1 VNLAALSP
9 YEAKLAGLSRK
20 SRLRAL
26 APREGVDF
34 TSNDYLGLAEAP
46 RLKAAIVDA
55 MARGLPVG
63 AGGSRL
69 LRGNHPEHEALEA
82 EAAAFFGAEKA
93 IYVGSG
99 FAANVALFS
108 TLPLRDDLVL
118 HDALIHASVPDGIA
132 AGKAKAVAVPH
143 NEVEA
148 FEREIICWRQA
159 GGRGRPWIAVESLY
173 SMDGDCAPLA
183 ALADLA
189 ERHGGFL
196 VVDEA
201 HATGVFGPGGR
212 GLAAALEGRGNVV
225 ALHTCGKALGASGAL
240 LSLPAVLADYLVNR
254 ARGFIYSTAPSP
266 LMAAAVLEGLRVVAD
281 EPWRRSR
288 LAELVSF
295 AGEELHRQLGVTP
308 SGSQILPVMIGDNAR
323 SLKIAARLRQA
334 GFDVRAIRPP
344 TVPEGTARLRIAITL
359 NVEESQIAAMIGLL
373 ALSLREEAA

>member
-1 VNLAALSP
+1 MNASALSA
-9 YEAKLAGLSRK
+9 YEVKLAGLHRK

-26 APREGVDF
+26 APQQGIDF
-34 TSNDYLGLAEAP
+34 TSNDYLGLANVP
-46 RLKAAIVDA
+46 RLKAAITEA
-55 MARGLPVG
+55 IERGVPVG

-82 EAAAFFGAEKA
+82 EAAAFFGTEKT
-93 IYVGSG
+93 IYFGSG

-118 HDALIHASVPDGIA
+118 HDALIHASVHDGIA
-132 AGKAKAVAVPH
+132 AGKAQALAVPH

-148 FEREIICWRQA
+148 FEREISRWREA

-173 SMDGDCAPLA
+173 SMDGDRAPLA

-212 GLAAALEGRGNVV
+212 GLAAELEGRGNVV
-225 ALHTCGKALGASGAL
+225 ALHTCGKALGLSGAL
-240 LSLPAVLADYLVNR
+240 LSVPSVLADYLINR

-266 LMAAAVLEGLRVVAD
+266 LMAAAMREALLIIAEEG
-281 EPWRRSR
+281 WRQSR
-288 LAELVSF
+288 LAELINF
-295 AGEELHRQLGVTP
+295 AGEELNSRLGVTP
-308 SGSQILPVMIGDNAR
+308 SGSQIMPVTIGDNAR
-323 SLKIAARLRQA
+323 SLGIAAHLRES

-344 TVPEGTARLRIAITL
+344 TVPEGTARLRLSITL
-359 NVEESQIAAMIGLL
+359 NVDESQIADMVGHL
-373 ALSLREEAA
+373 AFALKEERA